1 MGRIKKV
8 KIEEIV
14 ASRDLLVAQEY
25 INEKTSYYSEFNK
38 VYEEFC
44 SLNEKEDL
52 TSEEVTLKIEAGKKV
67 ASIITLDFDFNKEEV
82 KSKSTEYIKLARDI
96 LYVAGSKP
104 FNDSEALILL
114 VRALYGQTNIA
125 YSQTGEHKIV
135 NIEDGNEWVD
145 HLERDTKDHTL
156 KSYALTLR
164 VFQYMVN
171 GEALGLSVEQ
181 RLKKSETD
189 LIYASKWD
197 EENYL
202 AFYALGL
209 LYSDNGNSKYNVE
222 KATTNFK
229 KVLEFKDKETK
240 LDEYLMNGEK
250 ERAMENASKKI
261 DSLSQK

>member
-1 MGRIKKV
+1 MARIKKI
-8 KIEEIV
+8 KMEEIV
-14 ASRDLLVAQEY
+14 ASRDLLIQDQF
-25 INEKTSYYSEFNK
+25 INEKTSYYNEFNK
-38 VYEEFC
+38 AYVEFC
-44 SLNEKEDL
+44 DLNEKFDL
-52 TSEEVTLKIEAGKKV
+52 SDEEIISKIEAGKKV
-67 ASIITLDFDFNKEEV
+67 ASSITLDFDFSKEEI
-82 KSKSTEYIKLARDI
+82 KSKSNEYVKLARDI

-125 YSQTGEHKIV
+125 YSQEGEHKII

-171 GEALGLSVEQ
+171 GSELGMSVEQ

-222 KATTNFK
+222 KSINNFT

-250 ERAMENASKKI
+250 ERAMENANRKI
-261 DSLSQK
+261 AQLKQI